1 MTVTFPPRPPVDD
14 AEGVGSGPV
23 NREDSR
29 YRVGVLSLH
38 NSTETKAILNA
49 VEALG
54 HDPVWIRE
62 ENLRSWIADGDLR
75 LEPRVDV
82 VVNRLLLTKSTDP
95 LEDLRLATLYEETAP
110 AVNPACQV
118 GETLHKH
125 RTAATLARAGL
136 RVPDAYFGRSPR
148 QVETWPE
155 HLPADA
161 VRKPTIGTNARNMSV
176 VSPGEPVGPVA
187 GGEQSFLQEFLSDGG
202 RPSDVR
208 VYVVGGAVVG
218 AMRRHAPEGEW
229 RTNVARGGEI
239 EDVTGEL
246 GAKPR
251 RIARTAAT
259 ATGLDL
265 AGVDLMSAGGGWHV
279 LEVNATAGFR
289 GLFSATGVSPAP
301 HIARLA
307 IERAGGSVDDSRVA
321 DLESTLDDSV
331 PACKPP
337 LSEAGGDGSV
347 LGYTTRVRV
356 AGRNGV
362 EAAVAKSDTGA
373 ERTSVDTDL
382 AGHIGA
388 GPVVGTTQVRSGVG
402 SEARPLVEID
412 LRVNGGWRSVTASI
426 TDRSGMSHAVL
437 LGRDVLESY
446 TLDVARTVEE

>member
-1 MTVTFPPRPPVDD
+1 
-14 AEGVGSGPV
+14 
-23 NREDSR
+23 
-29 YRVGVLSLH
+29 
-38 NSTETKAILNA
+38 
-49 VEALG
+49 
-54 HDPVWIRE
+54 
-62 ENLRSWIADGDLR
+62 
-75 LEPRVDV
+75 
-82 VVNRLLLTKSTDP
+82 
-95 LEDLRLATLYEETAP
+95 
-110 AVNPACQV
+110 
-118 GETLHKH
+118 
-125 RTAATLARAGL
+125 
-136 RVPDAYFGRSPR
+136 
-148 QVETWPE
+148 
-155 HLPADA
+155 
-161 VRKPTIGTNARNMSV
+161 
-176 VSPGEPVGPVA
+176 
-187 GGEQSFLQEFLSDGG
+187 
-202 RPSDVR
+202 
-208 VYVVGGAVVG
+208 
-218 AMRRHAPEGEW
+218 
-229 RTNVARGGEI
+229 
-239 EDVTGEL
+239 
-246 GAKPR
+246 
-251 RIARTAAT
+251 
-259 ATGLDL
+259 
-265 AGVDLMSAGGGWHV
+265 MSAGGGWHV

-337 LSEAGGDGSV
+337 LSEAGGDGNV